1 MTRVRMPGLL
11 NGELLETARL
21 PVLIGQYQLT
31 ADEPSQATLTIPEDG
46 PVVKL
51 RDWIALH
58 DAAGLMGIYRV
69 TNITQTVRR
78 HIQLTLMHG
87 IDVLAD
93 SHWAAE
99 TEYKGK
105 PRGFLEAALNEQTA
119 LIDGV
124 KPWQL
129 GACEDTETDLDE
141 KISYSR
147 LSDVVPKAVQEG
159 GDYQFEYDQSHFPW
173 TMNLVRKPTA
183 AACEFR
189 LLRNITSATITYNDA
204 DLCTR
209 LILSNTSGGESRVR
223 VYDAGAAIQAE
234 WGVVTKTA
242 SIDTNDDLDAAS
254 WPEAEAWVAAFFA
267 LHAAPSVQIQI
278 EGRELYSLTGES
290 WDRASLGR
298 MCRVALPDYGHTFL
312 ERVVGITYPDPF
324 GDPDR
329 VVVSLANALPKFS
342 ETVKLLEK
350 TAQSASR
357 AAGGAARKADQTEAA
372 LDEHKVLYQAAI
384 NKTDRE
390 ISGIASATGLQFNA
404 DGTPVVDENGEFVYS
419 ETHPD
424 NALIAQIQ
432 LQAGRYDRIIQ
443 ATGISETAVPGEVSL
458 VTQVSQTHQQLSQAA
473 IATGLVWDASLN
485 EGAGGFKVDPNAI
498 SSSVYKQLAGQISAK
513 VTASDVKTQVEAYG
527 YLDLTAA
534 KNAAAAEIGAQLD
547 NGTSSISAKVKAL
560 VEGDTSLIQLVAQQV
575 DVVSELASYSGDIE
589 LRGTLYSEGGF
600 DTTGDSKFEGNLV
613 IDGGN
618 LNLINGAALQIGG
631 TTINPVNSIS
641 LVPPTGT
648 STTFTLKY
656 TDLGGTEH
664 TVGTFSRAASIQTV
678 SGSWSG
684 STYQIVA
691 DANGTALPL
700 NETLTFTVGTTP
712 SGGASSTTIDRFSS
726 LHKNTLTVKGSS
738 QPSAAYI
745 KQYIIDASGVYS
757 DGETAGRTQAVTDAT
772 LSVDAP
778 FVLNGVIKIYPR
790 VTFDADTEKSAN
802 PMDAQLPALATNSSG
817 TPTAAPSTLVAGS
830 TVYPYVQIGSVNFFG
845 SAYTVP
851 SSAAVNVESS
861 HPHTMS
867 ANTETVTPSNG
878 YDAMA
883 QVVVD
888 ATPRY
893 YAGKAAVVLSDTPTW
908 GTTPSSN
915 ITAAQ
920 NTVTVST
927 SGRTNTSGTA
937 DERTKTINLYSNVTK
952 SGLTAT
958 FYVTHTNSTDA
969 NRIIKREA
977 TFSDSNLT
985 PENIKENVWIFGVKG
1000 SYTGSGGG
1008 GGDTQEETYVV
1019 SVKLYEDAGG
1029 NVEAQNQTISEA
1041 TVFYPGVLMS
1051 DGNLIMGSGVT
1062 ITPSGGGS
1070 SGGGEGGEGG
1080 GGDDPTPSY
1089 SHNASLTRTNITINN
1104 AVGKKLYVKVSGSY
1118 VDVGTFSNDCYY
1130 TASGGPSSSST
1141 TVHYGSNYG
1150 SQATLVRHNL
1160 ANYSRD
1166 DSIIYME
1173 VSGGTKVNSGITLPN
1188 IYYTSSTSISN
1199 NTRVYW

>member
-21 PVLIGQYQLT
+21 PVLSGQYQLT

-223 VYDAGAAIQAE
+223 VYDAGAAIQNE

-372 LDEHKVLYQAAI
+372 LDEHKVIYQTAI

-575 DVVSELASYSGDIE
+575 QIDADDVTISGDVKLSSILGVNQQGYVTINGDIYE
-589 LRGTLYSEGGF
+589 NGTLHATNVSV
-600 DTTGDSKFEGNLV
+600 TTGAVQFLAGTAPPVSVSLSGSDVQAIKSGTYVKNATV
-613 IDGGN
+613 SQDG
-618 LNLINGAALQIGG
+618 L
-631 TTINPVNSIS
+631 
-641 LVPPTGT
+641 
-648 STTFTLKY
+648 TLTLTKAN
-656 TDLGGTEH
+656 DE
-664 TVGTFSRAASIQTV
+664 VVTFSRAASGVTV
-678 SGSWSG
+678 SWSG
-684 STYQIVA
+684 TT
-691 DANGTALPL
+691 GTVTVLPQ
-700 NETLTFTVGTTP
+700 NQDFTVTDDAQVSSFSLLKVGSNITIAPYINHGQTDSGGNPANERNSSSWNISAAAPALTGAIP
-712 SGGASSTTIDRFSS
+712 SGHNAGT
-726 LHKNTLTVKGSS
+726 
-738 QPSAAYI
+738 
-745 KQYIIDASGVYS
+745 GV
-757 DGETAGRTQAVTDAT
+757 GP
-772 LSVDAP
+772 AP
-778 FVLNGVIKIYPR
+778 
-790 VTFDADTEKSAN
+790 TSKSAI
-802 PMDAQLPALATNSSG
+802 
-817 TPTAAPSTLVAGS
+817 APGD
-830 TVYPYVQIGSVNFFG
+830 TVIPYVQIGGKYFYGSSV
-845 SAYTVP
+845 TVP
-851 SSAAVNVESS
+851 PATAQQLMKVVKADSQIVLAADGTLSTVTIGKPAISTNKPANTLPNVITTLTPGQTFYPHVKVGNDYFYGDAITAPSGANVESS

-867 ANTETVTPSNG
+867 ANTETVIPSNG

-893 YAGKAAVVLSDTPTW
+893 YAGKAAVTLSDTPTW

-915 ITAAQ
+915 ITATQ

-937 DERTKTINLYSNVTK
+937 DERTKSINLYSNVTK

-985 PENIKENVWIFGVKG
+985 AANIKSGVSIFGV
-1000 SYTGSGGG
+1000 TGTYEGDGG
-1008 GGDTQEETYVV
+1008 
-1019 SVKLYEDAGG
+1019 
-1029 NVEAQNQTISEA
+1029 
-1041 TVFYPGVLMS
+1041 P
-1051 DGNLIMGSGVT
+1051 
-1062 ITPSGGGS
+1062 
-1070 SGGGEGGEGG
+1070 
-1080 GGDDPTPSY
+1080 
-1089 SHNASLTRTNITINN
+1089 
-1104 AVGKKLYVKVSGSY
+1104 SGSY
-1118 VDVGTFSNDCYY
+1118 GVTWN
-1130 TASGGPSSSST
+1130 TASSS
-1141 TVHYGSNYG
+1141 YNYG
-1150 SQATLVRHNL
+1150 YYVVTLGGVEVYRFGALQAF
-1160 ANYSRD
+1160 NYGLNTFRNNMSHSKSSNPTSNMTITGRTNPWT
-1166 DSIIYME
+1166 YAT
-1173 VSGGTKVNSGITLPN
+1173 GTG
-1188 IYYTSSTSISN
+1188 TSKPT
-1199 NTRVYW
+1199 